1 MKQKEMKKQILQVLD
16 DWQDSQL
23 NIKSESGRGLL
34 AEALVQ
40 KLIRSQN
47 IKLAVDEI
55 VPNK

>member
-1 MKQKEMKKQILQVLD
+1 MIEQHMKQQILEVLS

-23 NIKSESGRGLL
+23 NIKSDSGRGLL

-47 IKLAVDEI
+47 IKLAE
-55 VPNK
+55 NE

>member
-1 MKQKEMKKQILQVLD
+1 MKMKQQEMKKQILQVLS
-16 DWQDSQL
+16 DWQDTQF

-47 IKLAVDEI
+47 IKLHLNE
-55 VPNK
+55 

>member
-1 MKQKEMKKQILQVLD
+1 MNEQHMKQQILQVLS
-16 DWQDSQL
+16 DWQDTQL

-47 IKLAVDEI
+47 IKLAE
-55 VPNK
+55 NE